1 MSTEPAVLLKR
12 SDGRIYRVHIGH
24 DYEAVAG
31 VLCAQQAFAVSPIL
45 IGPRSSLDAANL
57 VNKATQT
64 LCTPFKNSWFQ
75 APSTE
80 IATIF
85 LLQASRS
92 ALDPEAEDMHGE
104 IPISTESTPDPKV
117 DNKQAEASC
126 NTRDLDATLWNYVGP
141 CSAKDASKAAEIR
154 TVLIQKL
161 GKTEG
166 KRILNHCVATVAR
179 NRQGQKN
186 RVLKANGKLL
196 KLKQ

>member
-12 SDGRIYRVHIGH
+12 SDGPFYRVHIGH

-57 VNKATQT
+57 VNKAIQT
-64 LCTPFKNSWFQ
+64 LCTPLKNSWFQ
-75 APSTE
+75 APSIE
-80 IATIF
+80 IATIV

-92 ALDPEAEDMHGE
+92 TLDPEAEDMHGE
-104 IPISTESTPDPKV
+104 IPNSTESTPDPKV

-179 NRQGQKN
+179 NSYGQKN

>member
-1 MSTEPAVLLKR
+1 MSTEPAVLLRR
-12 SDGRIYRVHIGH
+12 SDGPFYRVHIGH

-57 VNKATQT
+57 VNKAIQT
-64 LCTPFKNSWFQ
+64 LCTPLKNSWFQ
-75 APSTE
+75 APSIE
-80 IATIF
+80 IATIV
-85 LLQASRS
+85 LLHASRS
-92 ALDPEAEDMHGE
+92 TLDPEAEDMHGE
-104 IPISTESTPDPKV
+104 IPNSTESTPDPKV

-141 CSAKDASKAAEIR
+141 CSSKDASKAAEIR

-179 NRQGQKN
+179 NSHGQKN